1 MRILQHEPCKP
12 LSVVPGVKPSF
23 KKDDDYYHC
32 DYRDE
37 DGTAARERIRLPQNA
52 FCLLSA
58 QRSCC

>member
-12 LSVVPGVKPSF
+12 LSVVPSVKPSF
-23 KKDDDYYHC
+23 KKDKDYYHC

-37 DGTAARERIRLPQNA
+37 NGTAARERIRPLQNA

-58 QRSCC
+58 QR